1 MEKSIAI
8 YCHDNVIAAVLRGAA
23 GAVGDALSIDLD
35 IHDGGDGG
43 GDIIL
48 CAAPYDHDAIAIL
61 AATHKLS
68 FFLYWGAADIAK
80 ENIFDYK
87 FRSPLRIG
95 HLMDRLSSLLQGK
108 SSGQVRRVLDIKGWE
123 IIFPE
128 NMLKAKDGGREAE
141 LTDREGQILRALY
154 LAAGEGIAR
163 QDLLDDVWRY
173 HQDVETHTLE
183 THIYRLR
190 QKLEKD
196 PSAPEIL
203 VTSDAGYVLK
213 R

>member
-1 MEKSIAI
+1 MKKSIAI
-8 YCHDNVIAAVLRGAA
+8 YCNDEVISAVLRDAITA
-23 GAVGDALSIDLD
+23 IADALSIDLD
-35 IHDGGDGG
+35 IHDGGG

-48 CAAPYDHDAIAIL
+48 CAAPYDY
-61 AATHKLS
+61 AAAAAYAETHKLS
-68 FFLYWGAADIAK
+68 FFLYWGAVESGQED
-80 ENIFDYK
+80 IFDYK
-87 FRSPLRIG
+87 FRSPLRVG
-95 HLMDRLSSLLQGK
+95 SLMDRLSSLLQGK
-108 SSGQVRRVLDIKGWE
+108 SNGQVQRVLDIKDWD
-123 IIFPE
+123 IFFPE
-128 NMLKAKDGGREAE
+128 SMLKAKGDAREVE

-163 QDLLDDVWRY
+163 QELLDHVWDY

-190 QKLEKD
+190 QKLEQD

>member
-1 MEKSIAI
+1 MLNSVAI
-8 YCHDNVIAAVLRGAA
+8 HCQDKAISALLHGAVAAVGN
-23 GAVGDALSIDLD
+23 ALGRDLD
-35 IHDGGDGG
+35 ISDDGG
-43 GDIIL
+43 GDIVI
-48 CAAPYDHDAIAIL
+48 CAAPYDHDV
-61 AATHKLS
+61 AAAYAAENKLS
-68 FFLYWGAADIAK
+68 FFLYWGAADGDT
-80 ENIFDYK
+80 ERIFDYK
-87 FRSPLRIG
+87 FRSPLRMG

-108 SSGQVRRVLDIKGWE
+108 SSGQISRSLVIKNWE

-128 NMLKAKDGGREAE
+128 NILKAQSDGRVLD

-154 LAAGEGIAR
+154 LAAGDGITR
-163 QDLLDDVWRY
+163 QELLDTVWRY

-190 QKLEKD
+190 QKLEHD

-203 VTSDAGYVLK
+203 VTSDAGYVLQ